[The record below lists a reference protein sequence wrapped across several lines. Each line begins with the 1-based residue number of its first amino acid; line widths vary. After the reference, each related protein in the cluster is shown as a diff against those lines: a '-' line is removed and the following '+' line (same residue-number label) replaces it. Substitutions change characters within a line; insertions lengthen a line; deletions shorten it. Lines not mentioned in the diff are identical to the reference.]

1 MRFCFLLPE
10 YRRITLVLC
19 GILFLGSQRLALS
32 ANLLQDPSFEDGPP
46 RAVEPQDGFPGVN
59 RPWGGE
65 EPGVVRIVRGT
76 ARTGSQSA
84 LMQAGSQAQ
93 LYQRFPTT
101 PSTEYTATC
110 WIKADPALG
119 VGGDSP
125 ALSIRRTDVI
135 CPVEQCDDDG
145 DEDLDR
151 SEAIA
156 RIPLQVQTTEWEP
169 LTVTFN
175 AGPFTQLAIH
185 LYSVLSDNQFILV
198 DDCSVYAGA
207 SPSPV
212 CGDQGCNDDKDYT
225 SPPTDSSPGGA
236 CTERYGGQN
245 GFQLCF
251 ETSTECGFEAV
262 KDSVQSCDD
271 VCRAGGGQCL
281 RVYGNDSSNPCV
293 ALSAPSC
300 AQTARYDDICVC
312 SL

>member
-1 MRFCFLLPE
+1 M
-10 YRRITLVLC
+10 
-19 GILFLGSQRLALS
+19 
-32 ANLLQDPSFEDGPP
+32 
-46 RAVEPQDGFPGVN
+46 
-59 RPWGGE
+59 
-65 EPGVVRIVRGT
+65 
-76 ARTGSQSA
+76 
-84 LMQAGSQAQ
+84 
-93 LYQRFPTT
+93 
-101 PSTEYTATC
+101 
-110 WIKADPALG
+110 
-119 VGGDSP
+119 
-125 ALSIRRTDVI
+125 
-135 CPVEQCDDDG
+135 
-145 DEDLDR
+145 
-151 SEAIA
+151 
-156 RIPLQVQTTEWEP
+156 
-169 LTVTFN
+169 
-175 AGPFTQLAIH
+175 
-185 LYSVLSDNQFILV
+185 
-198 DDCSVYAGA
+198 YAGE
-207 SPSPV
+207 SPGPV